1 MAVVVDIPSQLR
13 EFSRGRYEVRLAG
26 TPRTVGDALHLLW
39 KECPGLQDR
48 VTNERGEVRAHVNI
62 FVGTENI
69 RFLRGLETPLDADA
83 ELIILPAV
91 SGG

>member
-1 MAVVVDIPSQLR
+1 MAVVVEIPSQLR
-13 EFSRGRYEVRLAG
+13 EFTRGRYEVRLAG
-26 TPRTVGDALHLLW
+26 APRRVADALAMLW

-48 VTNERGEVRAHVNI
+48 VMNERGEVRAHVNI

-69 RFLRGLETPLDADA
+69 RFLHGLDTALGADA